1 MLADDHVDTQAI
13 WCKGPKA
20 CWNLRKWAWKA
31 RWHVSIKHTRQ
42 NDTWG
47 TLVREYVNTQDML
60 TCEHVSTQGTL
71 TRENILGKQST
82 QFSRL
87 VKTYTD
93 VNLKEQTFR
102 RASNSLFRKMNIM
115 KLKPIQMC
123 SLDSFPAL
131 HGVN

>member
-1 MLADDHVDTQAI
+1 MITLIRKPYDARDLRHVGTWENELGRHVDT
-13 WCKGPKA
+13 WVC
-20 CWNLRKWAWKA
+20 
-31 RWHVSIKHTRQ
+31 KHTRQ

-47 TLVREYVNTQDML
+47 TLPLEHVNTPDML

-115 KLKPIQMC
+115 KLKPIKMC
-123 SLDSFPAL
+123 SLDSFPTW
-131 HGVN
+131 HGVS